1 MSEIMTSIG
10 EAEIFYDAGTDY
22 LYLKDN
28 TGGLIG
34 APLTTW
40 ELNAEALKNPQD
52 ILRVAS
58 GIKLITAQERW
69 DALKSER

>member
-1 MSEIMTSIG
+1 MAEIMTNIG
-10 EAEIFYDAGTDY
+10 EAEIFYDPATDY
-22 LYLKDN
+22 LYLKDS

-69 DALKSER
+69 ESLRSER

>member
-1 MSEIMTSIG
+1 MAEIMTTIG
-10 EAEIFYDAGTDY
+10 EAEIFYDAASDY

-28 TGGLIG
+28 QGGLIG

-40 ELNAEALKNPQD
+40 ELNAETLKNPQD

-69 DALKSER
+69 KALKLER